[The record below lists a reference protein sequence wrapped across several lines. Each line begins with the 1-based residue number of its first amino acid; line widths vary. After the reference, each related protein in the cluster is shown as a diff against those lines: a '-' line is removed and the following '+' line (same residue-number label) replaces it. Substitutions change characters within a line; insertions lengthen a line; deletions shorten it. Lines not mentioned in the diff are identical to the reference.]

1 MTVSHC
7 KPELL
12 EKFDGSEPVTDY
24 LYINTHSYMLPV
36 VSIQISTLKVLN
48 AVYCFLIAASQMT
61 TNSVA
66 STASIYE
73 LTVL

>member
-12 EKFDGSEPVTDY
+12 EKFDGSEPATDY

-36 VSIQISTLKVLN
+36 VSIQISTLKFLN
-48 AVYCFLIAASQMT
+48 AVYSCFNCCITNDHKLSGF
-61 TNSVA
+61 NSVH
-66 STASIYE
+66 
-73 LTVL
+73 L